1 MEHNIPQALAAIVAL
16 GIAAQWLAWRLK
28 IPSILLLLLT
38 GILVG
43 PVAELLSPDDL
54 FGKLLLPLVSLS
66 VAVVLFEGGMTLR
79 FRELHDEAG
88 RVLFRLVTL
97 GAFVTTTVA
106 AGASRLLLGFDWP
119 LAILLGAILTVT
131 GPTVIGPLLRQLR
144 IAGRAGS
151 ILKWEGIVIDPV
163 GAILAVLVFTA
174 IRAAGP
180 EEATTSVAR
189 NLVGTALVG
198 LGLGAAGAGGLL
210 LALRKHWVPDPLQNP
225 VTLAMVL
232 SVSAAANLLQP
243 ESGLV
248 AVTVMGIAVA
258 NQRMVIITH
267 LTEFKENLTVL
278 LISILFILLS
288 ARLRPNDLLAL
299 GWQELAFVAV
309 LVIVARPAAVLLSTA
324 GSPLP
329 WQERLFLSAMA
340 PRGIVAAAVA
350 SVFALEMADAG
361 MEQASR
367 LPPVVFLVIVGT
379 VVLYGLAAGPLARR
393 LGLARANPQGVLF
406 VGAHA
411 WIRAIASALKAE
423 GVPVLL
429 VDSNYRNAAAARMAG
444 LRVHHGS
451 ILAEHTAEELDLGDM
466 GRLVALTSNDEVN
479 ALACLRF
486 LNRFGRREIYQL
498 PFGAPAEGRHEAL
511 PPEQRGR
518 LLFGRTTTFANMNER
533 FGMGPSAKIT
543 RLSAAFDY
551 EAFQAAHAE
560 QVLPVFL
567 IRASGQVTP
576 FTAEDT
582 PRPQPGDTIISL
594 TRAKAEASTARDAGD
609 LAMADPTSASTPE

>member
-43 PVAELLSPDDL
+43 PVAGLLSPDDL
-54 FGKLLLPLVSLS
+54 FGDLLLPLVSLS

-79 FRELHDEAG
+79 FRELRDEAG

-97 GAFVTTTVA
+97 GAFVTTVIA
-106 AGASRLLLGFDWP
+106 AASSRFLLGFDWP

-144 IAGRAGS
+144 IGGRAGS

-163 GAILAVLVFTA
+163 GAMLAVLAFTA

-180 EEATTSVAR
+180 EEATASVAR
-189 NLVGTALVG
+189 DLFGTALVG

-225 VTLAMVL
+225 VTLAAVL
-232 SVSAAANLLQP
+232 SASAVANLLQP

-258 NQRMVIITH
+258 NQRMVTITH

-278 LISILFILLS
+278 LISVLFILLS
-288 ARLRPNDLLAL
+288 ARLRPGDLLAL
-299 GWQELAFVAV
+299 GWQELAFVGV

-324 GSPLP
+324 RSPLP

-350 SVFALEMADAG
+350 SVFALELADAG
-361 MEQASR
+361 LEQASR

-379 VVLYGLAAGPLARR
+379 VVLYGLGAGPLARR

-411 WIRAIASALKAE
+411 WVRAMASALKAE

-429 VDSNYRNAAAARMAG
+429 VDSNHHNSAAARMAG

-498 PFGAPAEGRHEAL
+498 PFGAPTEGRHEAL

-518 LLFGRTTTFANMNER
+518 LLFGRTTTFANMDER
-533 FGMGPSAKIT
+533 FGTEPSAKIT

-560 QVLPVFL
+560 QVLPVFV
-567 IRASGQVTP
+567 IRASGRVVP
-576 FTAEDT
+576 FTAEGA
-582 PRPQPGDTIISL
+582 PRPQPGDTVISL
-594 TRAKAEASTARDAGD
+594 TRAKAEASPARDVDD
-609 LAMADPTSASTPE
+609 LAMADPSSASTPE